1 MPNAE
6 RSTVIAL
13 VPGSGIRR
21 NLGLPPLAPAFVVA
35 TLRGWTGC
43 LGPPREPRLV
53 ILISSFGAKRRRSRR
68 DATLVDKLGERAKGV
83 FLNANDS
90 HPENAPETP
99 ASLPPAGHSD
109 APHFSPEPVAD
120 PAAPPSGE
128 HESGHAPSSPAD
140 SAVSG
145 GDSADPAVRLAA
157 LAERAVSTR
166 LRPSEEDEAV
176 QLLKALLTAGGHSLT
191 SALAALPSLNWN
203 VGATAVTAAWAGM
216 SATAREALVTGLKRE
231 EQRTEAARRIRLSLA
246 RGLFKQDVEVA
257 AKIIGAVCAEMKKA
271 SGEEP
276 LSKSERR
283 NFDAVMVGKG
293 RPWICQLPL
302 AEWRPAESAAVIHV
316 AVASCFAG
324 GNVPPFTQLSLLK
337 WIADADRLEKLP
349 EDSLEII
356 VEGVRRWSPK
366 WKASLKKEVA
376 VLPETLASV
385 IASAEAA
392 GEESTEATSSGEA
405 RRESSSGTDDSY
417 GTAAEEDAREATE
430 ARDAGEADDEDDD
443 ESNDDEAESDDE
455 AASADPADPSGATA
469 APGRRMT
476 RRERGRLRRL
486 GKSVSQAASGDANGA
501 AVEASPDDTVHREPR
516 EKSGSRFERGFDVRE
531 ALRMIERQYSQLKT
545 ELDVARS
552 NLRQRDD
559 GFTKPGRGRR
569 GRAAEPA
576 EAPMPESEVT
586 ALRQHNVRLE
596 ETVSELR
603 LRVDELTGAAEDEAT
618 SRDAFSDGPT
628 PGERAQFQTLLGLKL
643 AQAKSD
649 FEAMQGR
656 ERDDVFD
663 ENYKTLLARVFNLL
677 TEHGITFPTVVRPD
691 EHMQSM

>member
-1 MPNAE
+1 M
-6 RSTVIAL
+6 
-13 VPGSGIRR
+13 
-21 NLGLPPLAPAFVVA
+21 
-35 TLRGWTGC
+35 
-43 LGPPREPRLV
+43 
-53 ILISSFGAKRRRSRR
+53 
-68 DATLVDKLGERAKGV
+68 DKQGERAERV
-83 FLNANDS
+83 CLNANDS
-90 HPENAPETP
+90 HLENAPETP
-99 ASLPPAGHSD
+99 APVPTAPHSD
-109 APHFSPEPVAD
+109 APHFSSEPAND
-120 PAAPPSGE
+120 APGPVTRAGDE
-128 HESGHAPSSPAD
+128 HEGGHVFSDHAD
-140 SAVSG
+140 ASAD
-145 GDSADPAVRLAA
+145 GDSADPALRLTE

-166 LRPSEEDEAV
+166 LRQSEEEEAV
-176 QLLKALLTAGGHSLT
+176 HLLKSLLTAGGHSLT
-191 SALAALPSLNWN
+191 PALAALPSLNWN
-203 VGATAVTAAWAGM
+203 VGATAVTAAWPDM

-246 RGLFKQDVEVA
+246 RGLFKLDVEVA

-302 AEWRPAESAAVIHV
+302 ADWRPAESAAVIHV

-337 WIADADRLEKLP
+337 WIGDADRLEKLP

-356 VEGVRRWSPK
+356 VEGVKRWSPK

-376 VLPETLASV
+376 VLPEALANV
-385 IASAEAA
+385 VAGAEAA
-392 GEESTEATSSGEA
+392 GDESSESTSAPAA
-405 RRESSSGTDDSY
+405 RREAGSDLDDTY
-417 GTAAEEDAREATE
+417 GTSEEEDAREAAE
-430 ARDAGEADDEDDD
+430 ARDEGDAEDEEDDDEDDEED
-443 ESNDDEAESDDE
+443 ESDEEVT
-455 AASADPADPSGATA
+455 SADPADAAAAAA

-486 GKSVSQAASGDANGA
+486 GKSVSQAASSDANGA
-501 AVEASPDDTVHREPR
+501 ASEANADEAPRRDSR
-516 EKSGSRFERGFDVRE
+516 EKTGSRFERGFDIRE

-586 ALRQHNVRLE
+586 ALRQHNLRLE
-596 ETVSELR
+596 ESVAELR
-603 LRVDELTGAAEDEAT
+603 IRLDELTGAAEDEAT

-663 ENYKTLLARVFNLL
+663 ENYMTLLARVFQLL
-677 TEHGITFPTVVRPD
+677 SEHGVTFPTVIRPD